1 MGTVFRRDEK
11 TAVVETTKGKVQGY
25 IQNDIFV
32 FKGIPYAKA
41 RRFHA
46 PEPVPGWT
54 DVFDA
59 SSFGFVCPL
68 LSLPRPNGELYVP
81 HRYWPMDED
90 CLNLN
95 LWTPGCDDA
104 RRPVMVWLHGG
115 GYESGSAIEHIAYE
129 GENMSR
135 YGDVVTVTVNHRLNI
150 IGYFD
155 LSDFGDEYA
164 NSGNAGG
171 DDIIAA
177 LKWVR
182 DNVERFGGDPDNVT
196 VFGQSGGGGK
206 VTMLLQSPDA
216 DGLYA
221 KGICMSGVWEQEPFA
236 EDEGG
241 RALAES
247 LMKELSVRTVKEL
260 ETVPYARLAAAY
272 ETVRPA
278 FMRENRYVGNQPFRN
293 DFYAGDPLLYG
304 FRRETSQIPILAG
317 SVFGEFSS
325 FVPGNEDRKSAG
337 EEKQLHLV
345 EAVFGKEHAAELIP
359 LFQEAYPEHPL
370 CDLVRL
376 DHFFRPA
383 IQKYIRLRSALN
395 DCTWSYLFNHD
406 MPIDGGSTPWH
417 CADIPYV
424 FHNTQFVPSTQED
437 CTGELES
444 LIFDSVISFA
454 RTGRPDHPGLPA
466 WPASTPEAEQTMIF
480 DTKPLLRCNHDR
492 NLMPLFEKY
501 MKPIFEANKEQ
512 ITEKAQ
518 H

>member
-1 MGTVFRRDEK
+1 
-11 TAVVETTKGKVQGY
+11 
-25 IQNDIFV
+25 
-32 FKGIPYAKA
+32 
-41 RRFHA
+41 
-46 PEPVPGWT
+46 
-54 DVFDA
+54 
-59 SSFGFVCPL
+59 
-68 LSLPRPNGELYVP
+68 
-81 HRYWPMDED
+81 
-90 CLNLN
+90 
-95 LWTPGCDDA
+95 
-104 RRPVMVWLHGG
+104 
-115 GYESGSAIEHIAYE
+115 
-129 GENMSR
+129 
-135 YGDVVTVTVNHRLNI
+135 
-150 IGYFD
+150 
-155 LSDFGDEYA
+155 
-164 NSGNAGG
+164 
-171 DDIIAA
+171 
-177 LKWVR
+177 
-182 DNVERFGGDPDNVT
+182 
-196 VFGQSGGGGK
+196 
-206 VTMLLQSPDA
+206 
-216 DGLYA
+216 
-221 KGICMSGVWEQEPFA
+221 
-236 EDEGG
+236 
-241 RALAES
+241 
-247 LMKELSVRTVKEL
+247 
-260 ETVPYARLAAAY
+260 
-272 ETVRPA
+272 
-278 FMRENRYVGNQPFRN
+278 MRENRYVGNQPFKN

-337 EEKQLHLV
+337 EEKQLRLV
-345 EAVFGKEHAAELIP
+345 EAVFGKEHAAELVP
-359 LFQEAYPEHPL
+359 LFHEAYPEHPL

-383 IQKYIRLRSALN
+383 IQKYIRLRSTLN